1 MKITRIAMIACAGA
15 AALALAACGGNEV
28 SGWDAQSV
36 SQSTEGVPFQPQ
48 LVNSNLG
55 VGQNRIAVA
64 LFNEEG
70 GLVSDAEIEVRL
82 YRLAA
87 DPQSEPAV
95 AEAAGEVTLTPRT
108 LDINPEHA
116 SRFDPPAADDA
127 QRAASTLP
135 AFTDAEQRVAHEGD
149 LTTVFVANVEFDR
162 SGWWG
167 FAINATVEGTEY
179 RDLLLRTFVQEHTSE
194 PAIGDPAPPSRQAT
208 LADAEITDISSA
220 ENPIAGMLEMTV
232 ADALQ
237 TGKPVVVAF
246 VTPAFCQTR
255 FCGPVLEQIV
265 VPAYEQ
271 YNDRAIFIHV
281 EPYVLAKAR
290 TEGVL
295 EPVPA
300 VTEWGLRSEPIIFVI
315 GTDGRIVAK
324 FEGILEVTELTEAIE
339 AALK

>member
-1 MKITRIAMIACAGA
+1 MNITRIAMIACAGA
-15 AALALAACGGNEV
+15 AALALAACGGDKV

-70 GLVSDAEIEVRL
+70 GLVSDAEVEVRL

-87 DPQSEPAV
+87 DPQSEPAI
-95 AEAAGEVTLTPRT
+95 AEEAGEATLTPRT

-116 SRFDPPAADDA
+116 SRFDPPAVDDA
-127 QRAASTLP
+127 RRAASTLP
-135 AFTDAEQRVAHEGD
+135 TFIDPAQRVAHEGD

-167 FAINATVEGTEY
+167 FAINATVGGTEY

-208 LADAEITDISSA
+208 LANAEITDISSA
-220 ENPIAGMLEMTV
+220 QDPIAGMLEMTV

-265 VPAYEQ
+265 GPAYEQ
-271 YNDRAIFIHV
+271 YQDRAIFIHI

-290 TEGVL
+290 GEGVL

-300 VTEWGLRSEPIIFVI
+300 VTEWSLRSEPIIFVI
-315 GTDGRIVAK
+315 GKDGRVAAK
-324 FEGILEVTELTEAIE
+324 FEGILEVTELNEAIE
-339 AALK
+339 ATLQ

>member
-1 MKITRIAMIACAGA
+1 VKITRIAMIACAGA
-15 AALALAACGGNEV
+15 AALALAACGGDTV
-28 SGWDAQSV
+28 AGWDAQSV

-64 LFNEEG
+64 LFDEAG
-70 GLVSDAEIEVRL
+70 GLVSDAEVEVRM

-87 DPQSEPAV
+87 DPQAEPAV
-95 AEAAGEVTLTPRT
+95 AEAAGEVMLTPRT

-116 SRFDPPAADDA
+116 SHFVPPPADDA
-127 QRAASTLP
+127 QRAVSTLP
-135 AFTDAEQRVAHEGD
+135 AFADASTRVAHEGD

-167 FAINATVEGTEY
+167 FAINATVDGTEY

-208 LADAEITDISSA
+208 LADAAITEISSA
-220 ENPIAGMLEMTV
+220 QNPIAGMLEMTV
-232 ADALQ
+232 ADALEA
-237 TGKPVVVAF
+237 GKPVIVAF

-315 GTDGRIVAK
+315 GKDGRVAAK
-324 FEGILEVTELTEAIE
+324 FEGILEITELNEAIE